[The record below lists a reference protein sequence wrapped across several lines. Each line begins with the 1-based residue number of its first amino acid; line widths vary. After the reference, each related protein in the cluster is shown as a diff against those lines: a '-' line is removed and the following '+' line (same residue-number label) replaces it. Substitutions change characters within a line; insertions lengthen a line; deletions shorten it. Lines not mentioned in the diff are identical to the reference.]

1 MVVLLQSTKIN
12 KVLKAIM
19 KLASVPRDEEYHFRK
34 RSTDL
39 LEKWNEL
46 IGPGDK
52 NQAPT
57 STSPA
62 AKKGKKN
69 QNGVKPEDT
78 SMKDVGENALEKEE
92 PATKANEEVTTGET
106 EVSAA

>member
-1 MVVLLQSTKIN
+1 MQTTKIN

-19 KLASVPRDEEYHFRK
+19 KLSLVPRDEEYHFRK

-57 STSPA
+57 STSPS
-62 AKKGKKN
+62 AKKGKKS

-78 SMKDVGENALEKEE
+78 TMKDAGENAPEKEE
-92 PATKANEEVTTGET
+92 PATKANEVVTTTGEA